1 VSYSNAAD
9 TDSVRPI
16 LLSARARS
24 SVIIAEGEVD
34 DEVIAELIQNF
45 VDCRRT
51 SPRDHKIP

>member
-24 SVIIAEGEVD
+24 WGVIIAEGEVD

-45 VDCRRT
+45 VT
-51 SPRDHKIP
+51 HFTT